1 MAESRFERYVK
12 AQVHELTKAKRD
24 ELEKRVEEI
33 DAQIE
38 TQINTLR
45 EIADEGLRELNA
57 RIDAQATKFGWHVK
71 AGSDPVVEANNFS
84 GECHDRY
91 RELVTEY
98 DYDNHRKVYMSGPAR
113 EAEQALEDF
122 DESVEKA
129 ATRLVVLK
137 MDLGM
142 KADAFD
148 AAVAEAVEK
157 LLK

>member
-24 ELEKRVEEI
+24 ELEKRVEQERAKI
-33 DAQIE
+33 D
-38 TQINTLR
+38 TQIAALR
-45 EIADEGLRELNA
+45 EIAEEGLKGLNA
-57 RIDAQATKFGWHVK
+57 RLDAQAKKFGWHVK
-71 AGSDPVVEANNFS
+71 AGEDPLVEANNFD

-91 RELVTEY
+91 KELRTSY
-98 DYDNHRKVYMSGPAR
+98 DYDTHKSLYQSGPVHD
-113 EAEQALEDF
+113 AEQDLAKF
-122 DESVEKA
+122 DEAVEKA